1 MLKYY
6 RRAVTL
12 EMRLTFPQIVFVC
25 WISPQHSIICILGSD
40 VSAAGEGVQTSCCR
54 GRADGPRFQ
63 KAAPISIFKI
73 RLCLWWWT
81 HRELL
86 PDSASLIAVISDVFS
101 SCRQLFTL
109 TLSVQQQTKLAAKE
123 KLKAEWMLDFCS
135 SGAVTPN
142 ECWCRSKSAV
152 RTPHGISPCRLFA
165 QFNGCKRLPPPKLGL
180 QRDFL
185 SVLSL
190 GSLEIF
196 KIRGFPWELWK

>member
-25 WISPQHSIICILGSD
+25 WISPQHSIICILGSG

-123 KLKAEWMLDFCS
+123 SWKQS
-135 SGAVTPN
+135 
-142 ECWCRSKSAV
+142 ECWTSV
-152 RTPHGISPCRLFA
+152 RQVQWLQMNAGVVPSLLFVPLMVSRHA
-165 QFNGCKRLPPPKLGL
+165 DSLGL
-180 QRDFL
+180 L
-185 SVLSL
+185 SVMDVNVFLH
-190 GSLEIF
+190 
-196 KIRGFPWELWK
+196 PN